1 MKAQYIIYT
10 FHHLI
15 LGVVAG
21 SLGTSISDPRV
32 FLAGASGGVYALMTA
47 HVATLIMNWQEM
59 QFAVL
64 QLIVF
69 LVIALV
75 DIGTA
80 IYNRYVIGAQD
91 PIG

>member
-1 MKAQYIIYT
+1 M
-10 FHHLI
+10 
-15 LGVVAG
+15 
-21 SLGTSISDPRV
+21 S
-32 FLAGASGGVYALMTA
+32 A

-80 IYNRYVIGAQD
+80 IYNRYVVGAQD